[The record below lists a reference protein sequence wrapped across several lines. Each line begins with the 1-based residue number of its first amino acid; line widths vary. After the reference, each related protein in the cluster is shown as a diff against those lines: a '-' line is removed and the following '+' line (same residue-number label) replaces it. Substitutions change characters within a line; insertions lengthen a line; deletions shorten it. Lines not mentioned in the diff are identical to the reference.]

1 MKDDY
6 EYAETIRLEKEK
18 HELEFKKI
26 IDDFNPI
33 FSKLQNK
40 INNCKNKIWKMEYHF
55 FDTNVLVE
63 LYARNFELRYIGG
76 TTTRRFSISGLKS
89 NINNLED
96 YVTKILEEELIDM
109 LDNMKNSNNYCRVM
123 EER

>member
-1 MKDDY
+1 M
-6 EYAETIRLEKEK
+6 
-18 HELEFKKI
+18 
-26 IDDFNPI
+26 
-33 FSKLQNK
+33 
-40 INNCKNKIWKMEYHF
+40 
-55 FDTNVLVE
+55 LVE